1 MPEGGKLNLKVENC
15 VLDEQYVAMYT
26 QAKPGRYVLI
36 SVTDTGTGMPPEVI
50 DKIFEPF
57 FTTKEVGKGTG
68 LGLSTVMGIVKSHEG
83 VINVYSEIGK
93 GTTFRV
99 YLPAM
104 EHSSDGQIKP
114 AQPISLPRGNGEVIL
129 IVDDEASVLTI
140 TSQTL
145 QAFGYRALTAT
156 DGADAIAVYTEHK
169 KDIAVV
175 ITDMMMPLMD
185 GAAMIRAL
193 TRINPEIKIIA
204 ASGLNAT
211 SGAVKESG
219 FGVKHFLT
227 KPYTAET
234 LLQALRAILEEV

>member
-1 MPEGGKLNLKVENC
+1 MPQGGKLSLKVENC
-15 VLDEQYVAMYT
+15 VLDEQYVAMNS
-26 QAKPGRYVLI
+26 QAKPGRYVVI
-36 SVTDTGTGMPPEVI
+36 SVTDTGTGMPPDVI

-83 VINVYSEIGK
+83 VINVYSELGK

-99 YLPAM
+99 YLPAV
-104 EHSSDGQIKP
+104 EHSSDEQIKP
-114 AQPISLPRGNGEVIL
+114 AQLISLPRGNGEVIL
-129 IVDDEASVLTI
+129 IVDDEASILTI

-145 QAFGYRALTAT
+145 QAFGYRILTAT

-169 KDIAVV
+169 QDIAVV

-185 GAAMIRAL
+185 GASTIRAL
-193 TRINPEIKIIA
+193 TRINPGIKIIA

-211 SGAVKESG
+211 GGAAKEAG
-219 FGVKHFLT
+219 LGVKHSLT
-227 KPYTAET
+227 KPYSAET
-234 LLQALRAILEEV
+234 LLKALRAVLEEA